1 MIQSLVTRL
10 APSNIH
16 NTTFEINSGKQN
28 LTVLEHSQSGQDSAK
43 PLSTFAHVVKFS
55 RFLHDSGVDV
65 NSSNLVDLCRSFSF
79 IDIGNKADFF
89 AASKC
94 TLISNR
100 DSIEIFDAAFR
111 QYWEQ
116 FLPPFSV
123 EQRSGDEPDEGEAE
137 KPDQSENRH
146 HEEKTDLEDDGSDEQ
161 SSTESEPK
169 QVGYSDQELL
179 IKKEFGAMSEEEI
192 EKARKIVTELIA
204 VLITRKSKRFTS
216 AKKVANF
223 DFRRI
228 YRHSMPYGEYC
239 LKLLYKKRR
248 IKKTRLLLFCDVSGS
263 MERYSRFFIQL
274 IYAMARK
281 LSDLEVALFST
292 RMTNITP
299 YLQSKCIDEVI
310 TQMSAQVHDWAGGT
324 NIGGSLHELNKHYAH
339 KMLHSS
345 TIVII
350 LSDGWDRGDAQ
361 LMRTEMEILKRSVY
375 KLMWLNPLIGKK
387 DYQPICRGMQTA
399 LPFLDYFLP
408 VHNLESLAN
417 VINTLRTIRR

>member
-1 MIQSLVTRL
+1 
-10 APSNIH
+10 
-16 NTTFEINSGKQN
+16 
-28 LTVLEHSQSGQDSAK
+28 LTVLEHSQSGQDPAK
-43 PLSTFAHVVKFS
+43 SLTTFAHVVKFS

-65 NSSNLVDLCRSFSF
+65 NSSNLMDLCRSFSY

-94 TLISNR
+94 TLISDR
-100 DSIEIFDAAFR
+100 DSIEIFDSAFR

-116 FLPPFSV
+116 FEPLLSV
-123 EQRSGDEPDEGEAE
+123 EQQPGDEPDEDEAGR
-137 KPDQSENRH
+137 PDQAENKQH
-146 HEEKTDLEDDGSDEQ
+146 DKKNDLEGDGSDEQ
-161 SSTESEPK
+161 SSAKSELK
-169 QVGYSDQELL
+169 QVGYSDKELL
-179 IKKEFGAMSEEEI
+179 IKKDFGTMSEEEI

-204 VLITRKSKRFTS
+204 VLISRKSKRFTP
-216 AKKVANF
+216 AKKAKHI
-223 DFRRI
+223 DFRRV

-239 LKLLYKKRR
+239 LKLLYKKHR

-274 IYAMARK
+274 IYAMASK

-299 YLQSKCIDEVI
+299 YLQSKYIDEVI
-310 TQMSAQVHDWAGGT
+310 TQISAQVHDWAGGT
-324 NIGGSLHELNKHYAH
+324 NIGGSLHELNKYYAH
-339 KMLHSS
+339 KMLSHS
-345 TIVII
+345 TIAII
-350 LSDGWDRGDAQ
+350 LSDGWDLGDAK

-375 KLMWLNPLIGKK
+375 KLLWLNPLKGKK

-417 VINTLRTIRR
+417 VIKILRVIRR